1 MRRIIIIAL
10 VIALVTVCA
19 ILRLPAPKVEVPV
32 ASVAVS
38 SVTTNSEGRIVAQCI
53 VTNVSQRVLRAGGVE
68 PLSADQAPSKPKPG
82 RMMLIGV
89 GQSVPFEMTMPRNA
103 GRWRLSLWIYSEPGQ
118 AGTLARG
125 VADWLRKHGLPIPAY
140 EPGFHRGTTVF
151 SSWIE

>member
-1 MRRIIIIAL
+1 MRRIIIIAV

-19 ILRLPAPKVEVPV
+19 ILWLPAPKVEASL

-38 SVTTNSEGRIVAQCI
+38 SVTTNSEGRIIAQCI
-53 VTNVSQRVLRAGGVE
+53 VTNASQQVLRVGGSE

-82 RMMLIGV
+82 RMMLVAV
-89 GQSVPFEMTMPRNA
+89 GQSVPFEMEMPRNA
-103 GRWRLSLWIYSEPGQ
+103 GRWRLSLWVYPEPGQ
-118 AGTLARG
+118 VGTAARG
-125 VADWLRKHGLPIPAY
+125 VADGLRKHGLPIPAY

>member
-1 MRRIIIIAL
+1 MRRKIIIAV
-10 VIALVTVCA
+10 VISIVTVCV
-19 ILRLPAPKVEVPV
+19 ILWLPAPQVEASF
-32 ASVAVS
+32 ASVAVT
-38 SVTTNSEGRIVAQCI
+38 SVTTNSEGRIIAQCI
-53 VTNVSQRVLRAGGVE
+53 VTNASQRMLRVGGFE

-118 AGTLARG
+118 VGTAARG
-125 VADWLRKHGLPIPAY
+125 VADGLRKHGLPIPVY

-151 SSWIE
+151 SSWTE

>member
-1 MRRIIIIAL
+1 MRRLIIMAV

-19 ILRLPAPKVEVPV
+19 ILWLPARKVEPSAALVTV
-32 ASVAVS
+32 T
-38 SVTTNSEGRIVAQCI
+38 SVTTNSEGRIIAQCI
-53 VTNVSQRVLRAGGVE
+53 VTNGSQRLLRVGGLE

-89 GQSVPFEMTMPRNA
+89 GQSVPFEVTMPRNA

-118 AGTLARG
+118 IGTAARG
-125 VADWLRKHGLPIPAY
+125 VAGWLRKHGLPIPAY

-151 SSWIE
+151 SSWTE